1 MRLESPDR
9 VEGNGSCGKLIKNN
23 TSAKLKMD
31 SLNTVKMVNALS
43 LNTLNALS
51 LHTFKRNTNATLH
64 L

>member
-1 MRLESPDR
+1 M
-9 VEGNGSCGKLIKNN
+9 EGNGSCGKLIKNN